1 MNKWL
6 FLLLLQTATLS
17 AQTPR
22 PNKYWVTFSDK
33 NNSPYCLCRPAELLS
48 ARALERRAK
57 ASIPLDETDLPVN
70 PEYVEGLKAKGARI
84 HLTSRWLNAAAVIAD
99 SLTATRLKALAYVD
113 TVQYVGPH
121 LRTINHVVASFSR
134 DQRPPVV
141 LPKPLRPDNPYGYSG
156 MQNSLLNLPLLHF
169 AGHRGH
175 GIWVGVMDGGFLAAD
190 ILPFFDSVA
199 NDGRLMAVRNFVD
212 RYQNVYLAATHGTS
226 VLSAMAANVP
236 GYLVGGAPDAA
247 YFLFRTED
255 TSGEFPI
262 EECNWVAAAEYADS
276 MGIDI
281 INASLGYTSFNDA
294 ALSHS
299 FEVLNGRTAI
309 GSRGASIAVQKG
321 MIVCNSAGNSGDE
334 PWKHIGVPADAPGVI
349 AVGALDYDGTRASF
363 SSFGPTADGRIKPD
377 LCAPGLQVVVAGSKD
392 FELGMSSGT
401 SLASPMLT
409 GGIAALWS
417 AFPDKTAAEIVD
429 AVYASADQYDRP
441 DVARGYGLPDL
452 SKAWGTLAGF
462 VHDGDFINN
471 ARNGFF
477 ASDPRA
483 GTLTFWSMAPLS
495 EPSAVYLKNILG
507 ESIPVAFR
515 HHLQR
520 VGRIELEGLSD
531 LPAGTY
537 TLSCVTQGGVIPFLG
552 LVWH

>member
-1 MNKWL
+1 MNRWL
-6 FLLLLQTATLS
+6 FLLLLQTATGY

-22 PNKYWVTFSDK
+22 LNKYWVTFSDK
-33 NNSPYCLCRPAELLS
+33 NNSPHCVCRPTELLS
-48 ARALERRAK
+48 ARALERRAQ
-57 ASIPLDETDLPVN
+57 AGIPIDETDLPVN

-99 SLTATRLKALAYVD
+99 SLTATLLNTLEYVD
-113 TVQYVGPH
+113 TVQYVGPD
-121 LRTINHVVASFSR
+121 LRIRNAPNPAPKVR
-134 DQRPPVV
+134 QPRNDM
-141 LPKPLRPDNPYGYSG
+141 PKPPNADNPYGYSG
-156 MQNSLLNLPLLHF
+156 MQNSLLNLQLLHV

-175 GIWVGVMDGGFLAAD
+175 GIWVGVMDGGFTAAD
-190 ILPFFDSVA
+190 VLPFFDSVA
-199 NDGRLMAVRNFVD
+199 NDGRLMVARDFVERD
-212 RYQNVYLAATHGTS
+212 EYVYEAATHGTS

-236 GYLVGGAPDAA
+236 GFLVGGAPDAA
-247 YFLFRTED
+247 YFLFKTED
-255 TSGEFPI
+255 TGGEFPI

-281 INASLGYTSFNDA
+281 INASLGYTSFNDP
-294 ALSHS
+294 ALSHT
-299 FEVLNGRTAI
+299 FGELNGRTAI
-309 GSRGASIAVQKG
+309 GSRGAAVAVRKG

-349 AVGALDYDGTRASF
+349 AVGALDYEGNRASF
-363 SSFGPTADGRIKPD
+363 SSFGPTSDGRIKPD

-417 AFPDKTAAEIVD
+417 AFPEKTAAEIID

-507 ESIPVAFR
+507 ESIPVAFK
-515 HHLQR
+515 HHLHR

>member
-1 MNKWL
+1 
-6 FLLLLQTATLS
+6 
-17 AQTPR
+17 
-22 PNKYWVTFSDK
+22 
-33 NNSPYCLCRPAELLS
+33 
-48 ARALERRAK
+48 
-57 ASIPLDETDLPVN
+57 
-70 PEYVEGLKAKGARI
+70 
-84 HLTSRWLNAAAVIAD
+84 
-99 SLTATRLKALAYVD
+99 
-113 TVQYVGPH
+113 
-121 LRTINHVVASFSR
+121 
-134 DQRPPVV
+134 
-141 LPKPLRPDNPYGYSG
+141 
-156 MQNSLLNLPLLHF
+156 
-169 AGHRGH
+169 
-175 GIWVGVMDGGFLAAD
+175 MDGGFTAAD
-190 ILPFFDSVA
+190 VLPFFDSVA
-199 NDGRLMAVRNFVD
+199 NDGRLMVARDFVERD
-212 RYQNVYLAATHGTS
+212 NYVYEAATHGTS

-255 TSGEFPI
+255 TGGEFPI

-321 MIVCNSAGNSGDE
+321 MVVCNSAGNSGDE

-363 SSFGPTADGRIKPD
+363 SSFGPTSDGRIKPD

-417 AFPDKTAAEIVD
+417 AFPEKTAAEIVD

-477 ASDPRA
+477 ASDPEA

-495 EPSAVYLKNILG
+495 PPKAVYLKNGLG
-507 ESIPVAFR
+507 QSIPVSFQYAQ
-515 HHLQR
+515 QR
-520 VGRIELEGLSD
+520 VARIALEGLSD

-537 TLSCVTQGGVIPFLG
+537 SLICVTATDVMPFMG
-552 LVWH
+552 LVWD